1 MDAQFR
7 DRFITLWRKYF
18 GEAELPIGFYY
29 TNHEACRGR
38 LRPTVG
44 HACLIGQLGLVRKGR
59 TLCVSGDTVG
69 CFGGKRYLGFRKEVI
84 PDFEYFLSCGIPG
97 KVIGERYKKSP
108 QIVRQAM
115 ANQASFDAPAQ
126 YAVFKRWDKLEESDP
141 VEVVIFFAIPDVL
154 SGLFTLANFDETD
167 PLCRY
172 CPVRGR
178 LRRDH
183 ALPLSRKGPQPAA
196 LGDRNVRHLRPSLR
210 PGLHDLFR
218 DADGE
223 IRADGR
229 EHGRKL
235 PHHRL
240 LGEGETQDTERPSP
254 LKDAD

>member
-7 DRFITLWRKYF
+7 DRFITLWAKYF
-18 GEAELPIGFYY
+18 GEAELPLGFYY
-29 TNHEACRGR
+29 ANHEACCQR

-44 HACLIGQLGLVRKGR
+44 HACLIGQLGQVRKGR
-59 TLCVSGDTVG
+59 TLCVSGDSVS

-115 ANQASFDAPAQ
+115 ANQPSFDAPAK

-167 PLCRY
+167 PCAVMAPFGAGCGAITLY
-172 CPVRGR
+172 PY
-178 LRRDH
+178 LE
-183 ALPLSRKGPQPAA
+183 K
-196 LGDRNVRHLRPSLR
+196 DRNPPRSVIGMFDISARPFVPACTISFATPMAKFERMVENMGESFLTTASWARVKRRIQKGLR
-210 PGLHDLFR
+210 G
-218 DADGE
+218 
-223 IRADGR
+223 
-229 EHGRKL
+229 
-235 PHHRL
+235 
-240 LGEGETQDTERPSP
+240 
-254 LKDAD
+254 